1 MGRWSWQFDDRGDD
15 INLPSW
21 RGGKQIP
28 QGNPGGLIKIIFT
41 TSFHCSWPILNTDI
55 SLLLKTWLL
64 KKIYWN
70 IFFNWNVLFV
80 TCLFTCTMCVFS
92 GYRRGMDS
100 QEADLSSVHF
110 FFFNQSFLRKATKW
124 YVSYSWKF
132 IKVVLAYYLLS
143 DCFLL

>member
-41 TSFHCSWPILNTDI
+41 TTFHCSWPILNTDI

-80 TCLFTCTMCVFS
+80 TCLFTCTMCI
-92 GYRRGMDS
+92 
-100 QEADLSSVHF
+100 ENL
-110 FFFNQSFLRKATKW
+110 LLPT
-124 YVSYSWKF
+124 SWKGRLLIRITNVNSF
-132 IKVVLAYYLLS
+132 ERKILSYVLKRWDKPNTHLQKEYPCS
-143 DCFLL
+143 FE